1 MRLKKHFYACICMLL
16 IGIGS
21 LQAKEVTLTEAG
33 TLSGMISNEEL
44 NSLTELTVNG
54 PVNGSDIKIIRA
66 MGGTLKTLNMKNARI
81 VEGGDSYYL
90 TDKFT
95 QNDVIG
101 DYMFYA
107 MTAMEKIVMPKDVWT
122 IGSWNNNNPWNADKT
137 KLSGHPASYNSSYSN
152 NDNFGC
158 ASFYQCV
165 NLREIEFPTTLV
177 YICSK
182 AFGNCVKLTSV
193 TIPEGVEL
201 LGNSIFRNCSELVSA
216 SLPSTLGNLNKINS
230 KDYSVG
236 YTNINGAMD
245 SNSNI
250 SQPSYES
257 SYGCLATFYN
267 CPKLKDVTLA
277 EGIKLL
283 MNRMF
288 LNCTALTSITL
299 PSTLTRVNS
308 AFIGCSGLTEIT
320 FPETVVEIG
329 SLADCT
335 GLTTLSIPSNV
346 NVNDFFCTNCTAL
359 TSVNFKGN
367 VGTRISSTSFS
378 GCAALTSVNIPTGVV
393 TIGNNSFDGCASLA
407 QLTMPEPLATIG
419 EYAFRNSGLTGI
431 TFQRNLTIIGKYAFD
446 GCKDLV
452 SINFPANVTEI
463 KEYTFNDCA
472 KLKDIE
478 LPNGLIYI
486 KDYAFNGCASLG
498 KVTIPGGVQN
508 ISPGAFKN
516 SGLTEVI
523 LKEGVM
529 SLSNNSFDGC
539 LLLKKVTFP
548 TTMKTIGGFSNTGIK
563 EIAFAEGATPE
574 AISDY
579 AFLNCDSLSTITL
592 PNSIKSLGTGAFY
605 DCDTLKT
612 VKLPTGITKIA
623 KQAFYHCGFL
633 QSITIPQSVTEIGA
647 EAFAA
652 CSKLTAISLPS
663 ALTTIGIA
671 SFHSTGLT
679 SITLPEGMTTI
690 EPGTFGNSKLKS
702 IKLPKSLKQIT
713 SNNESYNLGSLP
725 NEYYDF
731 RKYINMYREDS
742 GAFQNCKE
750 LESIDLNSAAL
761 TALGANTFRE
771 CDKLRNINLT
781 VTKLEEIPTYAFYS
795 CDSLQAVT
803 FPATLKTI
811 GSQAFGYCKKIRSI
825 DLSAT
830 SLTKI
835 ESWFSNVDSLRTVK
849 LPSTVTEIGE
859 SAFAGSPIEEINFPA
874 SLTTIGNYAFSGNQ
888 LKTVDLSAT
897 KLTTI
902 SNWFANNN
910 KLRTVKL
917 PETVTTLAANAF
929 VSCYITEINFPSGLT
944 TIGNSALNSCQ
955 IDTLRLPASVTEIG
969 SSAFSYAKF
978 DCVEIPSTVTKINGS
993 AFYNAEIRGSLHITP
1008 NAALA
1013 WGDGTPF
1020 YCSGNEYIND
1030 ENGGYNRYYHL
1041 PDVHWNSAAEF
1052 PRDKFGEIDNLYLPL
1067 NGAISNTNNIGYIF
1081 YNGMTKRID
1090 IAYTNEN
1097 RKYSFSVN
1105 KEMKTQMINYRKY
1118 FSTTSGYGEAAGWK
1132 TIVLPFDVKEISY
1145 ERDGYNE
1152 KDTVALA
1159 PFGSKAL
1166 ETAGTLPFW
1175 LYELGTDGNY
1185 KAATEIK
1192 AHKAYLICMP
1202 NNDKYPSENNISG
1215 YVNFTTSD
1223 ATNGVTL
1230 KPTAGALKRSKGT
1243 KFDFVPTYE
1252 GVMQHDTVYVLNENN
1267 YYNTDEKNYPAGS
1280 VFIKNYS
1287 EHYSSDPAVY
1297 PFEAYLVTNE
1307 GKTSVASAPM
1317 LYSIGGGD
1325 GTITGIEDIP
1335 FATPE
1340 KATKAYSRDGVLYI
1354 NTNADRTINIY
1365 DVTGRTV
1372 RIIEA
1377 REGMNEVHGLDSGI
1391 YLLEGQKV
1399 VIGR

>member
-1 MRLKKHFYACICMLL
+1 MRLKKHFYALICILFASIC
-16 IGIGS
+16 S
-21 LQAKEVTLTEAG
+21 LQAKVVTLTEAG
-33 TLSGMISNEEL
+33 TLSGMINDSEL
-44 NSLTELTVNG
+44 ASLTELTVNG
-54 PVNGSDIKIIRA
+54 PINGSDIKIIRA
-66 MGGTLKTLNMKNARI
+66 MGGTLKTLDLKNANI
-81 VEGGDSYYL
+81 VKGGDSYYL
-90 TDKFT
+90 TNYFT
-95 QNDVIG
+95 QDNVIG

-107 MTAMEKIVMPKDVWT
+107 MTALEKIAMPKDVWA
-122 IGSWNNNNPWNADKT
+122 IGSWNSDNPWNAEKT
-137 KLSGHPASYNSSYSN
+137 KIGGYPNNYDSYYNN
-152 NDNFGC
+152 NDQFGC

-165 NLREIEFPTTLV
+165 NLKEIEFPSTLV
-177 YICSK
+177 YIGSK
-182 AFGNCVKLTSV
+182 AFGNCVKLTSI

-201 LGNSIFRNCSELVSA
+201 MGNSVFMNCAELISA
-216 SLPSTLGNLNKINS
+216 SLPSTLGNPNKMDIEDWQIR
-230 KDYSVG
+230 DYAG
-236 YTNINGAMD
+236 YNNINGAQD
-245 SNSNI
+245 RD
-250 SQPSYES
+250 YDTS
-257 SYGCLATFYN
+257 SAEYYAHRGCLATFYN
-267 CPKLKDVTLA
+267 CPKLKNVTLA

-299 PSTLTRVNS
+299 PSTVTRVNS
-308 AFIGCSGLTEIT
+308 AFMGCSGLTKIT
-320 FPETVVEIG
+320 FPETTVEIG
-329 SLADCT
+329 SLQGCT
-335 GLTTLSIPSNV
+335 GLTTLSIPTNV
-346 NVNDFFCTNCTAL
+346 NVNDFYCTDCSAL
-359 TSVNFKGN
+359 TSVSFKGN
-367 VGTRISSTSFS
+367 VGTRISSSAFS
-378 GCAALTSVNIPTGVV
+378 GCAALASINIPTAVNS
-393 TIGNNSFDGCASLA
+393 IGTSSFDGCAALA
-407 QLTMPEPLATIG
+407 SLTMPETLASIG
-419 EYAFRNSGLTGI
+419 EYAFRNSGLTSL
-431 TFQRNLTIIGKYAFD
+431 TLYRNLTIIGKNAFD
-446 GCKDLV
+446 GCTELT

-463 KEYTFNDCA
+463 KEYTFNNCA
-472 KLKDIE
+472 KLKDIV

-486 KDYAFNGCASLG
+486 KDYAFNGCSSLG

-563 EIAFAEGATPE
+563 EIAFAANAAPE
-574 AISDY
+574 AISSF

-592 PNSIKSLGTGAFY
+592 PNSIKEIGRGAFY
-605 DCDTLKT
+605 DCDTL
-612 VKLPTGITKIA
+612 
-623 KQAFYHCGFL
+623 
-633 QSITIPQSVTEIGA
+633 QSITLSTSIKAIAEQTFHHCNSLKSIKIPEGVTEIG
-647 EAFAA
+647 
-652 CSKLTAISLPS
+652 
-663 ALTTIGIA
+663 
-671 SFHSTGLT
+671 
-679 SITLPEGMTTI
+679 
-690 EPGTFGNSKLKS
+690 
-702 IKLPKSLKQIT
+702 
-713 SNNESYNLGSLP
+713 
-725 NEYYDF
+725 YD
-731 RKYINMYREDS
+731 
-742 GAFQNCKE
+742 
-750 LESIDLNSAAL
+750 
-761 TALGANTFRE
+761 
-771 CDKLRNINLT
+771 
-781 VTKLEEIPTYAFYS
+781 AFYQ
-795 CDSLQAVT
+795 C
-803 FPATLKTI
+803 
-811 GSQAFGYCKKIRSI
+811 Y
-825 DLSAT
+825 
-830 SLTKI
+830 
-835 ESWFSNVDSLRTVK
+835 
-849 LPSTVTEIGE
+849 
-859 SAFAGSPIEEINFPA
+859 IEEINFPA
-874 SLTTIGNYAFSGNQ
+874 ALTTIGARS
-888 LKTVDLSAT
+888 
-897 KLTTI
+897 
-902 SNWFANNN
+902 
-910 KLRTVKL
+910 LRY
-917 PETVTTLAANAF
+917 
-929 VSCYITEINFPSGLT
+929 CR
-944 TIGNSALNSCQ
+944 
-955 IDTLRLPASVTEIG
+955 IDTLRLPATVTEIG
-969 SSAFSYAKF
+969 QNAFYYAKF
-978 DCVEIPSTVTKINGS
+978 DCVEIPSTITKINSG
-993 AFYNAEIRGSLHITP
+993 AFYEAEIRGSLNITP

-1013 WGDGTPF
+1013 WGDGGYTPF
-1020 YCSGNEYIND
+1020 RCYGNEYITNED
-1030 ENGGYNRYYHL
+1030 GTSYNRYYHL
-1041 PDVHWNSAAEF
+1041 PDVYWNSAAEF
-1052 PRDKFGEIDNLYLPL
+1052 PRDKFGQIDNLYLPA
-1067 NGAISNTNNIGYIF
+1067 NGAVSSNNDIGYIF
-1081 YNGMTKRID
+1081 YNGLTKRID

-1105 KEMKTQMINYRKY
+1105 KEMKTQMINYRKH
-1118 FSTTSGYGEAAGWK
+1118 FSTNSGYGEAAGWK

-1175 LYELGTDGNY
+1175 LYELGTDGKY

-1202 NNDKYPSENNISG
+1202 NNEKYPSENNISG

-1287 EHYSSDPAVY
+1287 EHYSNPAVY

-1340 KATKAYSRDGVLYI
+1340 KATKAYSRNGVLYI